1 MNKTIREID
10 KDINRCKNLIEENNY
25 LEIVIGLE
33 ELIDKYNSCIENIKK
48 YDGRVWNYSKSDLEK
63 LMKELLGYK
72 KELSIREY
80 KKELTKL
87 VDSSIDYIKNH
98 DTLNKSKKIN
108 LIEVIRNLHNISNE
122 DLGKEKLW
130 EELRIYIRLASDED
144 IEVGSKLISIINYVL
159 DFDKAKNLVQ

>member
-33 ELIDKYNSCIENIKK
+33 ELIDKYNSCIKNIKK

-63 LMKELLGYK
+63 LMKELVEYK

-80 KKELTKL
+80 KSELTKL
-87 VDSSIDYIKNH
+87 VDSLIDYIKNH

-108 LIEVIRNLHNISNE
+108 LIEVIRDLHNISNE
-122 DLGKEKLW
+122 DLSKEKLW

-144 IEVGSKLISIINYVL
+144 IEVGSKLIAIINYIL
-159 DFDKAKNLVQ
+159 DFDKDSNLIQ

>member
-33 ELIDKYNSCIENIKK
+33 ELIDKYDSYIENIKK

-63 LMKELLGYK
+63 LMKELVGYK

-80 KKELTKL
+80 KKKLTKL
-87 VDSSIDYIKNH
+87 VESSIDYIKNH
-98 DTLNKSKKIN
+98 DTIDESKKIN
-108 LIEVIRNLHNISNE
+108 LIEIIRDLHSISNE
-122 DLGKEKLW
+122 DLDKEKLW
-130 EELRIYIRLASDED
+130 EALRIYIRLASDED
-144 IEVGSKLISIINYVL
+144 IELGSKLIAIINYIL
-159 DFDKAKNLVQ
+159 DFDKDINLLQ